1 MYNYE
6 IKLSGNQ
13 NFSKEELLLLLN
25 ESFLDGILCVRGDE
39 NESVMIHTNQLN
51 IDIIFQNKNG

>member
-6 IKLSGNQ
+6 IKLSGSQ

-39 NESVMIHTNQLN
+39 NESVMIHANQLN